1 MPHNGVEIATLLGDY
16 DAVFALGGKSLIT
29 VLYTEGSAVPPECM
43 VYQMTA
49 DVRDLGRTYHTEL
62 SVVGDIRDS
71 LRLLNPKLAHRV
83 QTTAAARSALIKAA
97 GEAQRERRR
106 KLEDRAR
113 IEWSAPVI
121 TPLVAAHETMRAIGP
136 KTRIVDEAVATSEHL
151 RTFLNGP
158 SPSQYSFTRGGALG
172 WGMPAAVG
180 ASLGLDRAPV
190 VSLAGDGAALYS
202 PQALWTAA
210 HERLPVTFVV
220 MNNREYN
227 ILKNFMRSRTDYAA
241 ARTNRFIAMDLADPA
256 IDFLS
261 LARSMGVPA
270 RRIEKAG
277 DIAGAIEAGIAT
289 GKPNLIEIIIAP

>member
-1 MPHNGVEIATLLGDY
+1 
-16 DAVFALGGKSLIT
+16 
-29 VLYTEGSAVPPECM
+29 M

-71 LRLLNPKLAHRV
+71 LRLLNPMLAGKV
-83 QTTAAARSALIKAA
+83 ETTAAARAALIGAA
-97 GEAQRERRR
+97 ADAQRERRR
-106 KLEDRAR
+106 KLEDEAKLQ
-113 IEWSAPVI
+113 WSAPVI
-121 TPLVAAHETMRAIGP
+121 TPLVAAHEAMRAIGP
-136 KTRIVDEAVATSEHL
+136 ETPIVDEAVATSEHL
-151 RTFLNGP
+151 RTFLNSS
-158 SPSQYSFTRGGALG
+158 SPRQYSFTRGGALG

-180 ASLGLDRAPV
+180 ASLGLGRGPV

-210 HERLPVTFVV
+210 HEQLPVTFVV

-227 ILKNFMRSRTDYAA
+227 ILKNFMRSQPGYAA

-261 LARSMGVPA
+261 LGRSMGVPA
-270 RRIEKAG
+270 RRIEKAS
-277 DIAGAIEAGIAT
+277 DIAGAIEAGIGS
-289 GKPNLIEIIIAP
+289 GKPNLIEIIISP